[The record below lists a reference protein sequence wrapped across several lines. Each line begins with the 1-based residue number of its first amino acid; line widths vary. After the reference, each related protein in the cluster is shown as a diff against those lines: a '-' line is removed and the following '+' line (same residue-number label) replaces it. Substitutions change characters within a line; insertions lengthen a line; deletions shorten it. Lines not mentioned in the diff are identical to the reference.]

1 MVIVGNWGEEEMGE
15 GLEKL
20 GRRRTGEEV
29 RQTQREEGHREERHR
44 EEACPLSWD
53 LETLSQ
59 SQRASVLVPIK
70 INAI

>member
-1 MVIVGNWGEEEMGE
+1 M
-15 GLEKL
+15 
-20 GRRRTGEEV
+20 GRRRTGEEL

-70 INAI
+70 IMPFESIYYIYEIDIQATADI

>member
-1 MVIVGNWGEEEMGE
+1 M
-15 GLEKL
+15 

-44 EEACPLSWD
+44 EEAGPLSWD